1 MFSVCLFGDPV
12 LRKKAIP
19 VNSFDDKLKSFVS
32 EMVETMVK
40 EDGVGLAAPQVGESI
55 RVVVIDSSGGEKD
68 PYVLINPEK
77 IFLSEETE
85 VNEEGCLSL
94 PGITLKVKRSIRV
107 SVKALDQNG
116 KEFIIENAEGLLAR
130 ALQHEIDH
138 LDGIMIVDHVS
149 ALQRKML
156 SGKLKKLAK
165 G

>member
-1 MFSVCLFGDPV
+1 MFSICIYGDPV
-12 LRKKAIP
+12 LRKKALP
-19 VNSFDDKLKSFVS
+19 VNSFDDKLKSFIS
-32 EMVETMVK
+32 DMIETMVK

-55 RVVVIDSSGGEKD
+55 RVVVIDPTGGEND
-68 PYVLINPEK
+68 PYILINPE
-77 IFLSEETE
+77 ITFLSEETE

-94 PGITLKVKRSIRV
+94 PGVTLKVMRSIRV

-138 LDGIMIVDHVS
+138 LDGIMIIDHVS